1 MSEVVFSF
9 AEWTGRTIDERYR
22 IESLLGEG
30 GMGAVFLA
38 HHLRLDKKVAL
49 KVILPQFAGDGEIA
63 DRFAREA
70 MASAKLEHPH
80 IVTALDY
87 GTLPEGG
94 AYLVLQLVR
103 GPSLREAM
111 EGRGP
116 DFRFAVE
123 VGAQIADAL
132 VAAHSGGIV
141 HRDLKPENIVL
152 ETRPGET
159 QQIVRVLD
167 FGIARLVGAEA
178 SAGAQLTRVGMIVGT
193 PGYMA
198 PEQAL
203 GEAVDERADLY
214 ALGVI
219 LWELST
225 GQTLFTESEFTALV
239 TRQLTTAPDALAT
252 LVDVPDALSTLVT
265 LLLSKKDAR
274 TASASEVR
282 EQLREIGRSSAAPL
296 VPADSFARGE
306 TMHAGVSAA
315 HAAVSAVHAAV
326 SAVPMGLP
334 SGQAAH
340 TFAPGSAP
348 ASSPSPSERITQ
360 LTTTFAALP
369 THARYAALAAAAL
382 ALCIVFAVFLSFLG
396 SSPTATAPPKP
407 HNVPVATTVPTPPT
421 LPATL
426 PIVPP
431 APVVSTTELDFALVS
446 TGSSRS
452 GRREAAMR
460 LRGES
465 TPGSLAAL
473 VAAFEL
479 ERDCDDRKRLLRSIV
494 TLGDAR
500 VVPFLTRFEES
511 PRRGCGM
518 FRRQDCLGCMRG
530 ELEEAL
536 ATFGAAPAP

>member
-1 MSEVVFSF
+1 MSNAPPSF
-9 AEWTGRTIDERYR
+9 AEWTGRTIDDRYQ

-49 KVILPQFAGDGEIA
+49 KVILPQFAGDGAIA

-123 VGAQIADAL
+123 VGSQIADAL
-132 VAAHSGGIV
+132 VAAHAGGIV

-159 QQIVRVLD
+159 QQVVRVLD
-167 FGIARLVGAEA
+167 FGIARLVGSEA

-239 TRQLTTAPDALAT
+239 TRQLTTAPDALTT
-252 LVDVPDALSTLVT
+252 LVDVPDALSTLVAV
-265 LLLSKKDAR
+265 LLSKKEAR
-274 TASASEVR
+274 TLTASEVR
-282 EQLREIGRSSAAPL
+282 EQLRAISRASAAPL
-296 VPADSFARGE
+296 PSLDSFARGE
-306 TMHAGVSAA
+306 TMHASISAA
-315 HAAVSAVHAAV
+315 HVAV
-326 SAVPMGLP
+326 LP
-334 SGQAAH
+334 GQAAN
-340 TFAPGSAP
+340 TVAP
-348 ASSPSPSERITQ
+348 AVSTSGPATPASPTPAERIVA
-360 LTTTFAALP
+360 LLETFSALP
-369 THARYAALAAAAL
+369 SNVRYGVVAVAGLVACTMLA
-382 ALCIVFAVFLSFLG
+382 VMLSFMSG
-396 SSPTATAPPKP
+396 PSAVT
-407 HNVPVATTVPTPPT
+407 PT
-421 LPATL
+421 LPPKQHNLPVAVRQAPPTAPTVPVMPTL
-426 PIVPP
+426 PPV
-431 APVVSTTELDFALVS
+431 PVVTSTETDFALVS
-446 TGSSRS
+446 TSSSRTE
-452 GRREAAMR
+452 RRDAATR
-460 LRGES
+460 LRDAA

-479 ERDCDDRKRLLRSIV
+479 ARDCDDRRPLLQAIV
-494 TLGDAR
+494 ALGDAR
-500 VVPFLTRFEES
+500 VVPFLTRIEDS
-511 PRRGCGM
+511 PRRGCGL
-518 FRRQDCLGCMRG
+518 FRRQDCFGCMRD
-530 ELEEAL
+530 ELEAAL
-536 ATFGAAPAP
+536 TTFGATPAP